1 LSEQTSSWGSTTS
14 WTFLSNHTQV
24 LLCIAAE
31 PEVRMRDIA
40 LRVGITERAVQRIA
54 AELEADGYI
63 TITREGRRNHY
74 TVVPERPLRHPLQS
88 HRTLAHLIE
97 LGLGGKPKRK

>member
-1 LSEQTSSWGSTTS
+1 LN
-14 WTFLSNHTQV
+14 NHTQV

-40 LRVGITERAVQRIA
+40 TRVGITERAVQRIIG
-54 AELEADGYI
+54 ELEADRYL
-63 TITREGRRNHY
+63 TIVRDGRRNCY
-74 TVVPERPLRHPLQS
+74 KVETDRPLRHPLQS